1 MTISTIGD
9 FSSPAAEAG
18 SPMHLQ
24 LAALCLRKGK
34 KEPEVLL
41 VTSSS
46 GRWIL
51 PKGWPMDGKKN
62 SEAARIEAW
71 EEAGVRKAKV
81 ARKPVGSFMTVKER
95 GPRAEPEPCL
105 VKVFELKVSEVSR
118 NYPEAEERDR
128 KWLPLGRAI
137 KAVDDEGLRAFLKTY
152 RKSL

>member
-1 MTISTIGD
+1 MRISPKSDFSTIVDETGT
-9 FSSPAAEAG
+9 A
-18 SPMHLQ
+18 MHLQ

-41 VTSSS
+41 VTSSA

-62 SEAARIEAW
+62 SEAAMIEAW

-81 ARKPVGSFMTVKER
+81 ARKPVGSFMTTKER
-95 GPRAEPEPCL
+95 GPKSRPEPCL
-105 VKVFELKVSEVSR
+105 VKVFELKVSETKR
-118 NYPEAEERDR
+118 DYPEADDRDR
-128 KWLPLGRAI
+128 KWVSLSKAI
-137 KAVDDEGLRAFLKTY
+137 KIVDDAGLRDFLKGY

>member
-1 MTISTIGD
+1 MRISPKADFATIVD
-9 FSSPAAEAG
+9 EAG
-18 SPMHLQ
+18 TTMHLQ

-41 VTSSS
+41 VTSSA

-81 ARKPVGSFMTVKER
+81 ARKPVGSFMTIKER
-95 GPRAEPEPCL
+95 GPKARPEPCL
-105 VKVFELKVSEVSR
+105 VKVFELKVSETR
-118 NYPEAEERDR
+118 RDYPEADDRDR
-128 KWLPLGRAI
+128 KWVALSKAI
-137 KAVDDEGLRAFLKTY
+137 KLVDDEGLRDFLKEY